1 MYITTQTD
9 RHPAHHHQVDAFVT
23 DVTLGVEK
31 TAFVST
37 RLTFI

>member
-1 MYITTQTD
+1 MYITTVTSDIPLIIKSTQ
-9 RHPAHHHQVDAFVT
+9 FVT
-23 DVTLGVEK
+23 AVTLGVEK

>member
-9 RHPAHHHQVDAFVT
+9 RRPAHHLVDAFFT